1 MYALK
6 LNVPRIRI
14 VLLLVFA
21 ALFALEPVLHT
32 HPLTFADGGGLASSP
47 APCAACASQTV
58 RITPPLPAL
67 AAPQT
72 IAYTLVASVI
82 GHIAGS
88 APSSTP
94 SRAPPAA

>member
-1 MYALK
+1 MYALN
-6 LNVPRIRI
+6 LNVPRKRI
-14 VLLLVFA
+14 VLLLAFI

-32 HPLTFADGGGLASSP
+32 HPLRFADAGGLAAP

-58 RITPPLPAL
+58 RITPPAPSL

-72 IAYTLVASVI
+72 IAYTLIACVI
-82 GHIAGS
+82 GTTAVS

>member
-6 LNVPRIRI
+6 QNVSRTRV

-32 HPLTFADGGGLASSP
+32 HPLTFRDGATTAP
-47 APCAACASQTV
+47 APCAACASQTARV
-58 RITPPLPAL
+58 APPAPAV

-72 IAYTLVASVI
+72 VAYTLTVRSGAPTPVA
-82 GHIAGS
+82 
-88 APSSTP
+88 APLTLP